1 MALDRPKIDSRRRTM
16 SIVIALIFAFNIFAV
31 VPMAENHAHEEGV
44 GHYMVS
50 AVDDLSNTADKK
62 RHGHI
67 EKCGVASC
75 SISSP
80 EFQAETLAKFGTKTS
95 FSDLSSQLG
104 SLSLFPPERPPKA

>member
-1 MALDRPKIDSRRRTM
+1 M
-16 SIVIALIFAFNIFAV
+16 SVVIALVFAFNIFAV
-31 VPMAENHAHEEGV
+31 VPMAENHANEEGV
-44 GHYMVS
+44 GHYMVAS
-50 AVDDLSNTADKK
+50 TDDLSNTADKK

-80 EFQAETLAKFGTKTS
+80 EFQTGAIAKFGTKTT
-95 FSDLSSQLG
+95 FSTLSAQLG